1 MLRLIFLLAVVG
13 LCSAAIDIEKLL
25 SKMTIEEKCGQMTQM
40 TIEGLQVNAEVNNPD
55 DDTIN
60 VIFYLTSAQMKF
72 FFDLTRLY
80 DRTTKIR

>member
-1 MLRLIFLLAVVG
+1 MLRLIYLLAIVG

-60 VIFYLTSAQMKF
+60 VIFCLTSAQMKF
-72 FFDLTRLY
+72 FFDLTKFH

>member
-13 LCSAAIDIEKLL
+13 LCSASIDIEKLL